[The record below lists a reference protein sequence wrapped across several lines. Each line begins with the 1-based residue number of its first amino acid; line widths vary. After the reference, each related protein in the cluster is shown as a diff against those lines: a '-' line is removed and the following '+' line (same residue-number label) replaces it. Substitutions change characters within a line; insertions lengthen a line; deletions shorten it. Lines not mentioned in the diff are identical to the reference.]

1 MLGGDIAQRGVP
13 VLSRPLTKYVICA
26 VNQGLRLTDVQPI
39 VLQTN
44 DWLSVKKLSP
54 TVKGKIMRLQR
65 LLSFLAPLLFIGFA
79 ATAPQLAEAQSK
91 GRFVAPEITSF
102 QVNVTEQ
109 PVPGSDVEFTLEG
122 TARGKASVRISGIN
136 KTIALRE
143 VDPGVYEGT
152 YTLSRRDRLSAP
164 PTARATLRVR
174 NASVVATQS
183 LAGNAPPVA
192 AAAPP
197 AQPAVA
203 PPVALA
209 IERFGVTPVARIE
222 PGAEL
227 RFVTFGTPGARATF
241 TIDGVVQ
248 NVTMAEV
255 RPGRYEGAYTIRRND
270 NFPPSLNITSALE
283 GNGQVARSRLNQA
296 LLVDAQP
303 PTIRNLAPTNNETVT
318 GNPITVSA
326 TFDDR
331 GGVGVDP
338 KSVKILI
345 GGQDVTRNASITPQF
360 ITWRGDLQ
368 PGSWPVQVTA
378 ADNVGN
384 AVRQD
389 WLFNVASAQSVPP
402 AAAALPLEITSHVN
416 NAQVSG
422 GTVEVRGRTAPDAK
436 LDVQVQAVASI
447 AGFFGI
453 NQQILNQTLRS
464 DAAGNFAFSFQ
475 SQVPVP
481 GTRYEVTVTASKG
494 TLSREARLVLFQQR

>member
-1 MLGGDIAQRGVP
+1 MLI
-13 VLSRPLTKYVICA
+13 
-26 VNQGLRLTDVQPI
+26 
-39 VLQTN
+39 
-44 DWLSVKKLSP
+44 
-54 TVKGKIMRLQR
+54 QR
-65 LLSFLAPLLFIGFA
+65 LFSFFAPLLFIVFA
-79 ATAPQLAEAQSK
+79 ATAPQLAGAQPK
-91 GRFVAPEITSF
+91 GRFVTPEITNF
-102 QVNVTEQ
+102 QINVTEQ
-109 PVPGSDVEFTLEG
+109 PVPGSDIDFTLEG
-122 TARGKASVRISGIN
+122 TPRGQASVRISGIN

-143 VDPGVYEGT
+143 VDPGIYEGT
-152 YTLSRRDRLSAP
+152 YTLSRRDMLSAR

-174 NASVVATQS
+174 NASVIATQS

-192 AAAPP
+192 AAP
-197 AQPAVA
+197 
-203 PPVALA
+203 PPVAARPAVPPPVPPSAPLA

-227 RFVTFGTPGARATF
+227 RFVAFGTPGARATF
-241 TIDGVVQ
+241 TIDGIVQ
-248 NVTMAEV
+248 NVAMGEV

-270 NFPPSLNITSALE
+270 NFPPSLNITAALE
-283 GNGQVARSRLNQA
+283 ANGQVARLRLNQA
-296 LLVDAQP
+296 LLVDARP
-303 PTIRNLAPTNNETVT
+303 PTIRNLAPHNNETVT
-318 GNPITVSA
+318 GNPVTVSA

-368 PGSWPVQVTA
+368 PGSWPVQVSA
-378 ADNVGN
+378 ADNAGN

-389 WLFNVASAQSVPP
+389 WLFNVASAQSPPP
-402 AAAALPLEITSHVN
+402 AAAALPLEITSHAN

-422 GTVEVRGRTAPDAK
+422 GAVEVRGRTAPDAK
-436 LDVQVQAVASI
+436 VDVQVQAVASM

-475 SQVPVP
+475 SQIPVP
-481 GTRYEVTVTASKG
+481 GTRFEVAVTASKG
-494 TLSREARLVLFQQR
+494 NLNREARLVLFQQR

>member
-1 MLGGDIAQRGVP
+1 
-13 VLSRPLTKYVICA
+13 
-26 VNQGLRLTDVQPI
+26 
-39 VLQTN
+39 
-44 DWLSVKKLSP
+44 
-54 TVKGKIMRLQR
+54 MRLQR

-79 ATAPQLAEAQSK
+79 ATVPQLADAQPK
-91 GRFVAPEITSF
+91 GRFVTPEITSF

-109 PVPGSDVEFTLEG
+109 PVPGSDIDFTLEG
-122 TARGKASVRISGIN
+122 TAGGKASVRISGIN

-174 NASVVATQS
+174 NISVVATQA

-197 AQPAVA
+197 VPQAA
-203 PPVALA
+203 PLA

-227 RFVTFGTPGARATF
+227 RFVLFGTPGARATF

-248 NVTMAEV
+248 NVAMAEV

-303 PTIRNLAPTNNETVT
+303 PTIRNLAPHNNETVT
-318 GNPITVSA
+318 GNPVTVSA

-389 WLFNVASAQSVPP
+389 WLFNVASAQSPPP
-402 AAAALPLEITSHVN
+402 AAAALPLEITSHAN

-422 GTVEVRGRTAPDAK
+422 GAVEVRGRTAPDAK

-453 NQQILNQTLRS
+453 NQQVLNQTLRS

-494 TLSREARLVLFQQR
+494 NLSREARLVLFQQR

>member
-1 MLGGDIAQRGVP
+1 
-13 VLSRPLTKYVICA
+13 
-26 VNQGLRLTDVQPI
+26 
-39 VLQTN
+39 
-44 DWLSVKKLSP
+44 
-54 TVKGKIMRLQR
+54 MRFQR
-65 LLSFLAPLLFIGFA
+65 LLSFFAPLLIIGFA
-79 ATAPQLAEAQSK
+79 VTVPQLADAQTK
-91 GRFVAPEITSF
+91 GGFVAPEITSF
-102 QVNVTEQ
+102 QINVTEQ
-109 PVPGSDVEFTLEG
+109 PVPGSDIDFTLEG

-143 VDPGVYEGT
+143 VDTGVYEGT

-174 NASVVATQS
+174 NASVAATQS
-183 LAGNAPPVA
+183 LAGSAQPVA

-197 AQPAVA
+197 VQPAVA
-203 PPVALA
+203 PPVPPVPQSAPPA

-248 NVTMAEV
+248 NVAMAEV

-331 GGVGVDP
+331 GGMGVDP

-378 ADNVGN
+378 ADNAGN

-389 WLFNVASAQSVPP
+389 WLFNLASAQSPPP
-402 AAAALPLEITSHVN
+402 AAAALPLEITSHAN

-422 GTVEVRGRTAPDAK
+422 STVEVRGRTAPDAK
-436 LDVQVQAVASI
+436 VDVQVQAVASI

-453 NQQILNQTLRS
+453 NQQILNQTVRS

-481 GTRYEVTVTASKG
+481 GTRYEVTATASKG
-494 TLSREARLVLFQQR
+494 AQSRETRLVLFQQR

>member
-1 MLGGDIAQRGVP
+1 
-13 VLSRPLTKYVICA
+13 
-26 VNQGLRLTDVQPI
+26 
-39 VLQTN
+39 
-44 DWLSVKKLSP
+44 
-54 TVKGKIMRLQR
+54 MRLQR

-79 ATAPQLAEAQSK
+79 ATVPQLADAQPK
-91 GRFVAPEITSF
+91 GRFVTPEITSF

-109 PVPGSDVEFTLEG
+109 PVPGSDIDFTLEG
-122 TARGKASVRISGIN
+122 TAGGKASVRISGIN

-174 NASVVATQS
+174 NISVVATQA

-197 AQPAVA
+197 VPQAA
-203 PPVALA
+203 PLA

-227 RFVTFGTPGARATF
+227 RFVLFGTPGARATF

-248 NVTMAEV
+248 NVAMAEV

-303 PTIRNLAPTNNETVT
+303 PTIRNLAPHNNETVT
-318 GNPITVSA
+318 GNPVTVSA

-389 WLFNVASAQSVPP
+389 WLFNVASAQSPPP
-402 AAAALPLEITSHVN
+402 AAAALPLEITSHAN

-422 GTVEVRGRTAPDAK
+422 GAVEVRGRTAPDAK

-453 NQQILNQTLRS
+453 NQQVLNQTLRS

-494 TLSREARLVLFQQR
+494 NLSRETRLVLFQQR

>member
-13 VLSRPLTKYVICA
+13 VLCRPLRKYVICD
-26 VNQGLRLTDVQPI
+26 VNQGFKLTDVQPI

-44 DWLSVKKLSP
+44 DWLSVKKLNP
-54 TVKGKIMRLQR
+54 NVKGKIMRLQR
-65 LLSFLAPLLFIGFA
+65 LLSFLAPALLIGFA
-79 ATAPQLAEAQSK
+79 ATVPQLADAQPK
-91 GRFVAPEITSF
+91 GRFVTPEITSF

-109 PVPGSDVEFTLEG
+109 PVPGSDIDFTLEG

-152 YTLSRRDRLSAP
+152 YTLSRRDKLSAT

-174 NASVVATQS
+174 NSSVVATQS
-183 LAGNAPPVA
+183 LVGNSPPVA
-192 AAAPP
+192 AAAPA

-203 PPVALA
+203 PPVPLA

-384 AVRQD
+384 TVRQD

-402 AAAALPLEITSHVN
+402 AAAALPLEITSHAN
-416 NAQVSG
+416 NAQISG

-447 AGFFGI
+447 AGLFGI

>member
-1 MLGGDIAQRGVP
+1 
-13 VLSRPLTKYVICA
+13 
-26 VNQGLRLTDVQPI
+26 
-39 VLQTN
+39 
-44 DWLSVKKLSP
+44 
-54 TVKGKIMRLQR
+54 MRLHR
-65 LLSFLAPLLFIGFA
+65 LLSFFAPLLFIGFT
-79 ATAPQLAEAQSK
+79 ATVPQLADAQPK
-91 GRFVAPEITSF
+91 GRFVTPEISSF
-102 QVNVTEQ
+102 QINVTEQ
-109 PVPGSDVEFTLEG
+109 PVPGSDIDFTLEG
-122 TARGKASVRISGIN
+122 TARGQASVRISGIN

-143 VDPGVYEGT
+143 VDPGVYEGS

-174 NASVVATQS
+174 NASVAATQP
-183 LAGNAPPVA
+183 LGGNAPPVA
-192 AAAPP
+192 AAAVAP
-197 AQPAVA
+197 PAVA
-203 PPVALA
+203 PPVPPPVPQSAPLA

-227 RFVTFGTPGARATF
+227 RFVTFGTPGSRATF

-248 NVTMAEV
+248 NVPMAEV
-255 RPGRYEGAYTIRRND
+255 RAGRYEGAYTIRRND
-270 NFPPSLNITSALE
+270 NFPPSLNITAALE

-303 PTIRNLAPTNNETVT
+303 PTIRNLAPNNNETVT

-368 PGSWPVQVTA
+368 PGAWPVQVTA

-389 WLFNVASAQSVPP
+389 WLFNVASAQSPP
-402 AAAALPLEITSHVN
+402 PVAAALPLEITNHAN

-422 GTVEVRGRTAPDAK
+422 GAVEVRGRTAPDAK
-436 LDVQVQAVASI
+436 VDVQVQAVASI

-453 NQQILNQTLRS
+453 NQQILNQSLRS
-464 DAAGNFAFSFQ
+464 DAAGNFSFSFQ

-494 TLSREARLVLFQQR
+494 SLTREARLVLFQQR

>member
-1 MLGGDIAQRGVP
+1 MNSIA
-13 VLSRPLTKYVICA
+13 
-26 VNQGLRLTDVQPI
+26 
-39 VLQTN
+39 
-44 DWLSVKKLSP
+44 
-54 TVKGKIMRLQR
+54 KGKFMRLQR
-65 LLSFLAPLLFIGFA
+65 IFSFLAPLLFIGFA
-79 ATAPQLAEAQSK
+79 AIAPQIAGAQPK
-91 GRFVAPEITSF
+91 ARFTAPEITNF
-102 QVNVTEQ
+102 QINVTEQ
-109 PVPGSDVEFTLEG
+109 PVPGSDIDFTLEG
-122 TARGKASVRISGIN
+122 TPRGQASVRISGIN

-152 YTLSRRDRLSAP
+152 YTLSRRDMLSAR

-192 AAAPP
+192 AAP
-197 AQPAVA
+197 
-203 PPVALA
+203 PPVAARPAVPPPAPQSAPLA

-227 RFVTFGTPGARATF
+227 RFVTFGTPSARATF
-241 TIDGVVQ
+241 TIDGIVQ
-248 NVTMAEV
+248 NVAMPEV

-270 NFPPSLNITSALE
+270 NFPPSLNITAALE
-283 GNGQVARSRLNQA
+283 ANGQVARSRLNQA

-303 PTIRNLAPTNNETVT
+303 PTIRNLAPHNNETVT

-345 GGQDVTRNASITPQF
+345 GGQDVTRNASITPHF

-378 ADNVGN
+378 ADNAGN

-389 WLFNVASAQSVPP
+389 WLFNVAGAQSPPP
-402 AAAALPLEITSHVN
+402 AAAALPLEITSHAN

-422 GTVEVRGRTAPDAK
+422 GAVEVRGRTAPDAK
-436 LDVQVQAVASI
+436 VDVQVQAIASM

-453 NQQILNQTLRS
+453 NQQVLNQTLRS

-475 SQVPVP
+475 SQIPVP

-494 TLSREARLVLFQQR
+494 NLNREARLVLFQQR